1 MQGQG
6 ELWRNF
12 CTLRRQVWF
21 SNIGY
26 KYPEKVKKKKSGYL
40 GDWKSSLCNINLSL
54 KLGWKVRNFNN
65 FYLSKIT
72 FEKTKKTPVMWFL
85 AEYLITAWLEDEEP
99 VLEVPCCSDVLYSL
113 NLLSGMDCAGG
124 LSFPYTIS
132 EDTTAMIQQEGNE

>member
-1 MQGQG
+1 
-6 ELWRNF
+6 
-12 CTLRRQVWF
+12 
-21 SNIGY
+21 
-26 KYPEKVKKKKSGYL
+26 
-40 GDWKSSLCNINLSL
+40 
-54 KLGWKVRNFNN
+54 
-65 FYLSKIT
+65 
-72 FEKTKKTPVMWFL
+72 MWFL